1 METTNSVMVC
11 KACGVAGNGKY
22 CTNCGQVLAVKRISL
37 PELLHEAFHFIT
49 HLDKGFFYTLKM
61 LVVSPGKAQRQ
72 YVEGN
77 RVKHQKPFS
86 MFFISGTA
94 SALLYFW
101 IGNALSKYFHWGDE
115 QTAHFFH
122 QYFVLLHACLLPLYT
137 LIAYLWFK
145 KSGYNYGEIGVYQL
159 YNFSFIFL
167 LVGLIQLLKF
177 VKPDLETRYIEFPL
191 VVVYMLITNLNF
203 FVQLKKSTVVV
214 LTFVSITF
222 IFLLAALVQD
232 KVITLIH

>member
-1 METTNSVMVC
+1 METTNSVTVC
-11 KACGVAGNGKY
+11 KACGVAGAGKY
-22 CTNCGQVLAVKRISL
+22 CANCGQVLAVKRISL

-61 LVVSPGKAQRQ
+61 LVVSPGKVQRQ

-94 SALLYFW
+94 SALLYYW

-122 QYFVLLHACLLPLYT
+122 QYFVLLHACLLPLYS
-137 LIAYLWFK
+137 LIAYLCFK

-177 VKPDLETRYIEFPL
+177 IKPDLETRYIEFPL
-191 VVVYMLITNLNF
+191 IVVYILLTNLNF

-214 LTFVSITF
+214 LTFMSITF